1 MSFTQ
6 QLQQCS
12 RGGKTRPLS
21 KVLSPLQS
29 EPQSPIYASPPLSP
43 IHDAPNM
50 FGAMNI
56 YQPVLRHNNFAKA
69 PDTHF
74 SRDTHMRIIL
84 GNSNGKNDKK
94 SQDNQSQ
101 RYVNCRELL
110 QNVCNKNNSSNS
122 KPKRNG
128 IVTNP
133 ALRLV
138 ANVKN
143 GLDSAAANLRKS
155 TSGANPST
163 KTNSFLWKE
172 RKETPL

>member
-1 MSFTQ
+1 
-6 QLQQCS
+6 
-12 RGGKTRPLS
+12 
-21 KVLSPLQS
+21 
-29 EPQSPIYASPPLSP
+29 
-43 IHDAPNM
+43 
-50 FGAMNI
+50 MNI
-56 YQPVLRHNNFAKA
+56 YQPVLRHTNFAKA

-74 SRDTHMRIIL
+74 ARDTHMRIIL
-84 GNSNGKNDKK
+84 GNSNSNGKNDKK
-94 SQDNQSQ
+94 QENTNQSQ
-101 RYVNCRELL
+101 RYVNEIIRKFHNLY
-110 QNVCNKNNSSNS
+110 VRNSFSNS

-155 TSGANPST
+155 TSSANPST